1 MMFSKKQIIDIKEK
15 PSLHRL
21 DNINTVSTY
30 IGKSNEIAYGL
41 LSVRPERFF
50 WIRYDSIE
58 GQEAVE
64 KYTVVQGELE
74 VEYEGNRFKLQEGDS
89 LDASQYPELLSL
101 YSKAGTE
108 ILSEITASIYETS
121 FIENEIIQRDAAAI
135 AKVEGYTFK
144 HCARI
149 KDYSTELWKKLNQPS
164 DRSRILIWGAYF
176 HDIGK
181 LAIPLE
187 ILNKAGKLTSEE
199 WELMK
204 AHTTIGAEMMRKHE
218 LTWLRDSA
226 FIIEQHHE
234 RYDGKGY
241 PFGLKG
247 EEISLEA
254 AIVSVVDSFDAM
266 TTDRVYR
273 KALSI
278 DDAIQEIIRGRGTQF
293 HPAVV
298 DAFLKLLQ
306 NQKFNFYN

>member
-1 MMFSKKQIIDIKEK
+1 MTFSQRQIIDIKEK

-21 DNINTVSTY
+21 DNDNTVATY
-30 IGKSNEIAYGL
+30 IGKSNDLAYGL
-41 LSVRPERFF
+41 FSVRPERFF

-58 GQEAVE
+58 GQEVVE

-74 VEYEGNRFKLQEGDS
+74 VEYEGNRFMLQEGDS

-101 YSKAGTE
+101 YSEAGTE
-108 ILSEITASIYETS
+108 ILSEITANIYEMN

-135 AKVEGYTFK
+135 AKVDGYTFK

-149 KDYSTELWKKLNQPS
+149 KEYSIELWKKLNQPR

-181 LAIPLE
+181 LAVPLE
-187 ILNKAGKLTSEE
+187 ILNKTDKLTSAE
-199 WELMK
+199 WEIMK
-204 AHTTIGAEMMRKHE
+204 THTIIGAEMMRNHE
-218 LTWLRDSA
+218 LNWLRDSA

-241 PFGLKG
+241 PYGLKG

-278 DDAIQEIIRGRGTQF
+278 DDAIQEIVRAKGTQF

-298 DAFLKLLQ
+298 DAFLNLLQ
-306 NQKFNFYN
+306 DPKI